1 MGKLKE
7 YGKRLIPSNIRENYW
22 RQAVK
27 KKEKIRIILRVIG
40 LLGITSWLFYQSF
53 WALLFLIPAGVI
65 LYRLQ
70 IEDLIHRKRSRFLIQ
85 FRELIQGMSASL
97 NTGYSVENA
106 LCETQKELLLL
117 YPEDEL
123 IQKELRLIVRQ
134 IKIQIPIEK
143 ILDEFAARVDLE
155 DVYSFTTVFAAAKRS
170 GGDMMAIIKNTVH
183 QISDKIDVNR
193 EIDTLLAAKKYEF
206 KVMCMIPYFIIAYM
220 VVSFPEFMSCLYG
233 NAIGIGVMS
242 GCLIIYGGA
251 YLLGLKLI
259 KIEV

>member
-1 MGKLKE
+1 M
-7 YGKRLIPSNIRENYW
+7 
-22 RQAVK
+22 
-27 KKEKIRIILRVIG
+27 RITG
-40 LLGITSWLFYQSF
+40 LLGITSWLFYHSL
-53 WALLFLIPAGVI
+53 WALLFLTPAGI
-65 LYRLQ
+65 FLYKLQ
-70 IEDLIHRKRSRFLIQ
+70 MEELIHKKKSVFLLQ
-85 FRELIQGMSASL
+85 FRELIQGVSASL

-117 YPEDEL
+117 YSEDEL
-123 IQKELRLIVRQ
+123 IQKELKLIVRQ

-143 ILDEFAARVDLE
+143 ILDEFAVRVDLE
-155 DVYSFTTVFAAAKRS
+155 DVYGFTTVFVAAKRS
-170 GGDMMAIIKNTVH
+170 GGDMMAIIKNTVR

-220 VVSFPEFMSCLYG
+220 AVSFPEFMSCLYG

-242 GCLIIYGGA
+242 GCLGIYGGA
-251 YLLGLKLI
+251 YILGLKLI